1 MEMEIPEW
9 LREHHR
15 SRVRRDGSILFLDA
29 SDGTETFD
37 LGSVIRVAGWS
48 RDFWVYFSTEQER
61 VTEEVFIPFREWQA
75 VLRRGPL
82 HAIRT
87 KMRLFVPWES
97 PRIVGMQL
105 QFSWN
110 LFIPFGQLESGFDRN
125 LFVVR
130 LLLGS
135 QDIVTLRTLFGVAV
149 SYPSCTSNRL
159 YG

>member
-1 MEMEIPEW
+1 MEIEIPEW

-15 SRVRRDGSILFLDA
+15 SRDGCNASILFLDA

-37 LGSVIRVAGWS
+37 LGSVVRVAGWS
-48 RDFWVYFSTEQER
+48 RDFWIYFSTEKER
-61 VTEEVFIPFREWQA
+61 VAEEVFIPCREWQA

-97 PRIVGMQL
+97 PRIVGMHL

-110 LFIPFGQLESGFDRN
+110 LFIPFGQLECGFDRN

-130 LLLGS
+130 LLLRS
-135 QDIVTLRTLFGVAV
+135 QDIATLRTLFGSSPTHRARQTN
-149 SYPSCTSNRL
+149 CT
-159 YG
+159 GK